1 MLKNIVILCA
11 IFLGPISAHA
21 AGDAAKPPKMPWSY
35 EGFFGTY
42 DRASLQRGF
51 QVFNEVCASCHSI
64 EKLAYRHLEQIGIPP
79 AGVKALAAEK
89 ELFDGFDEE
98 GEHAKRAAKP
108 SDKIVGPYRGEKHAR
123 ASNNG
128 SLPPDL
134 SLINKARVGGANYI
148 YAYLTG
154 YKDEAPQ
161 GMEMQDGMYYNTYFA
176 GNQTAMAP
184 PLTVDRV
191 SFSDGTPAS
200 VEQMAKDV
208 TAFLQWAA
216 DPKMEER
223 KRMGFKVMLFMFFF
237 TLFLYM
243 SKRKVWK
250 RVQK

>member
-1 MLKNIVILCA
+1 MLNKMIL
-11 IFLGPISAHA
+11 ISTLLFPFSLQASGGAHS
-21 AGDAAKPPKMPWSY
+21 PKMPWSY

-42 DRASLQRGF
+42 DRAALQRGF
-51 QVFNEVCASCHSI
+51 QVFNEVCAACHSI

-79 AGVKALAAEK
+79 EGVKALAAQK
-89 ELFDGFDEE
+89 EVTDGYNEE
-98 GEHAKRAAKP
+98 GEPAKRQAKP

-134 SLINKARVGGANYI
+134 SLITKARVGGANYV

-154 YKDEAPQ
+154 YRDELPAGFELQ
-161 GMEMQDGMYYNTYFA
+161 NNMHYNLYFA
-176 GNQTAMAP
+176 GHQTAMAP

-191 SFSDGTPAS
+191 TYIDGTPAS
-200 VEQMAKDV
+200 IEQMAKDV
-208 TAFLQWAA
+208 TTFLQWAA

-223 KRMGFKVMLFMFFF
+223 KRVGFKVMLFMIFF
-237 TLFLYM
+237 TLLLYM

-250 RVQK
+250 KVQK

>member
-1 MLKNIVILCA
+1 MLNYFIAACLVLSP
-11 IFLGPISAHA
+11 LSLHA
-21 AGDAAKPPKMPWSY
+21 ADAVKPPKMPWSY

-64 EKLAYRHLEQIGIPP
+64 EKLAYRHLEQIGIPES
-79 AGVKALAAEK
+79 GVKALAAEK
-89 ELFDGFDEE
+89 EVSDGYNEE
-98 GEHAKRAAKP
+98 GELAKRQAKP
-108 SDKIVGPYRGEKHAR
+108 SDNIVGPYRGEKHAR

-134 SLINKARVGGANYI
+134 SLINKARVGGANYV

-154 YKDEAPQ
+154 YKEETPP
-161 GMEMQDGMYYNTYFA
+161 GFELMDGMYYNTYFA
-176 GNQTAMAP
+176 GHQTAMAP

-191 SFSDGTPAS
+191 TYADGTRAS

-208 TAFLQWAA
+208 TTFLQWAA

-237 TLFLYM
+237 TLLLYM
-243 SKRKVWK
+243 SKRKVW
-250 RVQK
+250 QKVK